1 MAKYT
6 VTNDNLDDWKERN
19 FSTAT
24 AAAEFIKSG
33 RIGNTFTIWWNTPV
47 TGDPH
52 VLLRVKNG
60 KVMERTDVFR
70 LPVAFH
76 RLVVLS
82 NMKP

>member
-1 MAKYT
+1 MAKYS
-6 VTNDNLDDWKERN
+6 VTNDDLSNWREYS
-19 FSTAT
+19 FATAS

-52 VLLRVKNG
+52 ALLRVVNG
-60 KVMERTDVFR
+60 KVMERTDVFK